1 MTPDA
6 LLARIDEK
14 CCLIFL
20 ARMVQHKAP
29 RLHRRKPLSRP
40 AEMGFHELQLLI
52 HHPREF
58 DELGQRPAHGTEVA
72 GWVGEAWNGAETESR
87 NTPYGVFSPD
97 R

>member
-1 MTPDA
+1 
-6 LLARIDEK
+6 
-14 CCLIFL
+14 
-20 ARMVQHKAP
+20 
-29 RLHRRKPLSRP
+29 
-40 AEMGFHELQLLI
+40 MGFHELQLLI